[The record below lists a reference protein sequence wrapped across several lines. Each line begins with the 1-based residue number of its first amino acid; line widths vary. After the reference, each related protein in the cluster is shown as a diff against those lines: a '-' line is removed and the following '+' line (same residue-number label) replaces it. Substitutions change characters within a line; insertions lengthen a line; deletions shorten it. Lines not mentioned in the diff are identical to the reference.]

1 MTGVCFVNCLSVAQC
16 CAMCKSTHNCT
27 IWTYS
32 FTGTAAKPLCYGKA
46 GHCCYLKTADAF
58 KVRL

>member
-1 MTGVCFVNCLSVAQC
+1 MNCLSVAQC